1 MRCTHEFGKN
11 HETGEKKL
19 MSWRT
24 RLVTREVTHELS
36 DCEIVTNCD
45 EESHGSRKFS
55 GNLVEINLVE
65 I

>member
-1 MRCTHEFGKN
+1 MRFTHEFGKN

-36 DCEIVTNCD
+36 DCEIVTWKC
-45 EESHGSRKFS
+45 
-55 GNLVEINLVE
+55 GNLVEIPEIVE